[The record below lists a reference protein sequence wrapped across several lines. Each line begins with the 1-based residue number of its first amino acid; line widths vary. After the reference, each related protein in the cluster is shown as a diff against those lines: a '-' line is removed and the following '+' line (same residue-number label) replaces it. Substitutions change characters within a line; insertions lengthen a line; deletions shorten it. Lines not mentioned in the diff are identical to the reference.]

1 MVKSMLI
8 GLDGSPFS
16 HAAVELGLRWAR
28 QLDAMLVGIGIV
40 DEPAM
45 PTPLPGPMVPGLP
58 PPEPFAQVVGLDQRL
73 LHEDQRRVERYLQ
86 QFTLQC
92 AEHQVPCKLLEDLGV
107 PSERLLAQAQRFD
120 LVILGRRTFFHRG
133 SSEELDATL
142 KEVARNCSRPV
153 VTVPNSI
160 RESKC
165 VMVAYDGSPQAARAL
180 QAFEVSGI
188 DKDKK
193 VHIVS
198 VAATHTEA
206 EKHAQ
211 QAADFLTWHDRSFM
225 VHAVASDDHPAQAII
240 KQTWICDPSILVM
253 GVFGHGKLRDYLF
266 GSVTRTLLKESP
278 VPLFLYH

>member
-1 MVKSMLI
+1 MIKSILI

-16 HAAVELGLRWAR
+16 HAAVELGLRWAK

-40 DEPAM
+40 DKPAV
-45 PTPLPGPMVPGLP
+45 THVPGPMVPGLP
-58 PPEPFAQVVGLDQRL
+58 PLDPFAEATRLDERL
-73 LHEDQRRVERYLQ
+73 LQEEHRRVERYLQ

-92 AEHQVPCKLLEDLGV
+92 AEQQVPCKLLEDMGV
-107 PSERLLAQAQRFD
+107 PAERLTTQAQRFD
-120 LVILGRRTFFHRG
+120 LVMLGRRTFFHHG
-133 SSEELDATL
+133 SSEEVDATL
-142 KEVARNCSRPV
+142 KEVALNCSRPV

-180 QAFEVSGI
+180 QAFVASEI

-198 VAATHTEA
+198 IAATTTEA

-211 QAADFLTWHDRSFM
+211 LAVDFLTWHNRQFM
-225 VHAVASDDHPAQAII
+225 VHAVACKEHPAQAII

-253 GVFGHGKLRDYLF
+253 GVFGHGQLRDYLV

>member
-1 MVKSMLI
+1 MVKSILI

-16 HAAVELGLRWAR
+16 HAAVELGLRWAK

-40 DEPAM
+40 DEPAVV
-45 PTPLPGPMVPGLP
+45 THLPSPMVPGLP
-58 PPEPFAQVVGLDQRL
+58 PLDPLAEVVGLDQRL

-86 QFTLQC
+86 KFTLQC
-92 AEHQVPCKLLEDLGV
+92 AEQQVPCKLLEDLGA
-107 PSERLLAQAQRFD
+107 PTERLTEQAQRFD
-120 LVILGRRTFFHRG
+120 VVMLGRRTFFHRG

-180 QAFEVSGI
+180 QAFEASGI

-198 VAATHTEA
+198 IASTHAEA

-225 VHAVASDDHPAQAII
+225 VHALVCKDHPAQAII

-253 GVFGHGKLRDYLF
+253 GAYGHGRLRDFLF